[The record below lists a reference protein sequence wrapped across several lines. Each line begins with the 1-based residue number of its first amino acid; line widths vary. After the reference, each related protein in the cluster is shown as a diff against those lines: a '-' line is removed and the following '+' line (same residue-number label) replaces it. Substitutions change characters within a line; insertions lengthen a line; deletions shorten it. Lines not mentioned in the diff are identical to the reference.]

1 MNKKELEEYVA
12 SGREIEF
19 KYKGKK
25 YSITY
30 SPEGQEDYISFC
42 EFYKETSDVKTV
54 EDLLKVE
61 RDGVTVLQMIES
73 LSEED
78 VWIY

>member
-1 MNKKELEEYVA
+1 MTKEQLIDYVN

-19 KYKGKK
+19 QFQRKK

-30 SPEGQEDYISFC
+30 SPAGEEDYISFC

-54 EDLLKVE
+54 EELMQ
-61 RDGVTVLQMIES
+61 VTRNGISVIQMLES
-73 LSEED
+73 ITDED
-78 VWIY
+78 IWIY